1 MRSSDRDV
9 VRTLAL
15 FHDMQE
21 ANFDALMRAA
31 LLQSF
36 PPHVVLVR
44 EGELPDFLHVLV
56 DGAVELFAECSGR
69 ETTIDTIVPT
79 TTFILA
85 AVIRDEVYLKS
96 ARTLTQS
103 RVLMIPASAVRM
115 VFGRDGAFARAVVG
129 ELALRYRGLV
139 RTLKNQK
146 LRTGSERLANW
157 ILQADA
163 RAGSTGEVSL
173 PFEKRLLASLLGM
186 TPENLSRSFAALSA
200 HGAAS
205 TGRTVVVKDRA
216 KLRRFAHEDPL
227 IEELAESA

>member
-1 MRSSDRDV
+1 
-9 VRTLAL
+9 
-15 FHDMQE
+15 
-21 ANFDALMRAA
+21 
-31 LLQSF
+31 
-36 PPHVVLVR
+36 
-44 EGELPDFLHVLV
+44 
-56 DGAVELFAECSGR
+56 
-69 ETTIDTIVPT
+69 
-79 TTFILA
+79 
-85 AVIRDEVYLKS
+85 
-96 ARTLTQS
+96 
-103 RVLMIPASAVRM
+103 MIPASAVRM